1 LEPLTNPVTFA
12 REHELLSE
20 KMRGYSLT
28 KRGRTGLSR
37 EVLEDLT
44 DRSSML
50 LRATNARSRIAFQRA
65 ASIEL
70 QRLISP
76 SRNQPVFWVTLT
88 PEMFAKSI
96 EDAQT
101 FDWSEVERWAHK
113 VLRGF
118 SYFGSIDVAL
128 YTASPRG
135 REWIVV
141 FHIHALAWGQSQEAV
156 TRWKDYINAH
166 HRSLIPGRQPAYVRK
181 LESWTA
187 VNEKLIYSLKAPLRS
202 YRSHQGRPVEG
213 KDEAWFHNKAKLRP
227 GEMIAICNL
236 LHGADID
243 KLCVEGG
250 EAQGITEAI
259 ATRAR
264 QAIES
269 EDSRRERDLL
279 LSIGHYQNR
288 GSGVGRTMAVSVP
301 ERSVSPTQM
310 LRRPG

>member
-1 LEPLTNPVTFA
+1 
-12 REHELLSE
+12 
-20 KMRGYSLT
+20 
-28 KRGRTGLSR
+28 
-37 EVLEDLT
+37 
-44 DRSSML
+44 
-50 LRATNARSRIAFQRA
+50 
-65 ASIEL
+65 
-70 QRLISP
+70 
-76 SRNQPVFWVTLT
+76 
-88 PEMFAKSI
+88 
-96 EDAQT
+96 
-101 FDWSEVERWAHK
+101 

-264 QAIES
+264 QGNRVGGLSAGTGPLAFYRPLPES
-269 EDSRRERDLL
+269 RFRCRAHHGRFRSRTQRVAYTDAAQTRLTRANEAMASSRE
-279 LSIGHYQNR
+279 
-288 GSGVGRTMAVSVP
+288 
-301 ERSVSPTQM
+301 
-310 LRRPG
+310 